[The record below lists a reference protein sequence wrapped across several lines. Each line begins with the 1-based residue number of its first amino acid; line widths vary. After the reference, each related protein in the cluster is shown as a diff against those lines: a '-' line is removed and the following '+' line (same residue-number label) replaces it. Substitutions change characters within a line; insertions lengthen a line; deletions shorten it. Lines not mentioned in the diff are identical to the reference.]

1 LKRSLKNIS
10 IKDLAL
16 IIGAQLSKYGI
27 DAVLTGG
34 AVVSIYSKNKYV
46 SYDLDFVTYD
56 PHGSA
61 KAIKEAM
68 KEIGFAITPNTFF
81 SNPDCKYVIEF
92 IPAPLSVGSEPA
104 KEIKN
109 IKSGLGQLRLL
120 SPTDCVKDRLAAFYH
135 WNDKQALEQ
144 ALMVAKNNK
153 VDMKEVQRWS
163 KVEGK
168 SDQYDIFLSHYNNEA
183 RTDRS

>member
-1 LKRSLKNIS
+1 MKHSLKNIS

-16 IIGAQLSKYGI
+16 IIGARLNKYGI
-27 DAVLTGG
+27 YAVLTGG
-34 AVVSIYSKNKYV
+34 AVVSIYSKNKYM

-56 PHGSA
+56 PHRSA

-68 KEIGFAITPNTFF
+68 AEVGFAVTPNTYF

-92 IPAPLSVGSEPA
+92 IPDPLSVGREPV
-104 KEIKN
+104 KD
-109 IKSGLGQLRLL
+109 IKSIRSKMGQLRLL

-135 WNDKQALEQ
+135 WNDQQALEQ

-153 VDMKEVQRWS
+153 VNIKEIRRWS
-163 KVEGK
+163 KVEDK
-168 SDQYDIFLSHYNNEA
+168 LDMYDIFLSRLKA
-183 RTDRS
+183 K

>member
-1 LKRSLKNIS
+1 MRRSLKNIS

-16 IIGAQLSKYGI
+16 IIGAQLSKYSI

-34 AVVSIYSKNKYV
+34 AVVSIYSNNKYV
-46 SYDLDFVTYD
+46 SYDLDFVTNN
-56 PHGSA
+56 PQGSA

-68 KEIGFAITPNTFF
+68 KEIGFTVTPNAFF

-92 IPAPLSVGSEPA
+92 IPDPLSVGSEPA
-104 KEIKN
+104 KEIKE
-109 IKSGLGQLRLL
+109 IKTKIGQLRLL

-135 WNDKQALEQ
+135 WNDRQALEQ

-153 VDMKEVQRWS
+153 IDVKEVRRWS
-163 KVEGK
+163 IVEGK
-168 SDQYDIFLSHYNNEA
+168 SAQYDIFLSHL
-183 RTDRS
+183 RS

>member
-1 LKRSLKNIS
+1 LKHPLKNVS
-10 IKDLAL
+10 VKDLAL

-56 PHGSA
+56 PQRSA
-61 KAIKEAM
+61 KVIKEAM
-68 KEIGFAITPNTFF
+68 REIGFTVTPNAFF

-92 IPAPLSVGSEPA
+92 IPDPLSVGREPVKETSE
-104 KEIKN
+104 
-109 IKSGLGQLRLL
+109 IKSGIGQLRLL

-135 WNDKQALEQ
+135 WNDQQVLEQ

-153 VDMKEVQRWS
+153 VDIKEIRRWS
-163 KVEGK
+163 KVEDK
-168 SDQYDIFLSHYNNEA
+168 LDMFDIFVSRLKA
-183 RTDRS
+183 K